1 MKLTLPL
8 ALLFATGVLALPC
21 AAILTRSDR
30 DDEEYRELA
39 TRYPAAVPLGQAAGT
54 GTLIAPRWVLT
65 SARSA
70 SSLRAAAATLQ
81 LAGRPVEIQEVVV
94 HPDWRSGGD
103 ADIAL
108 LFLRQP
114 VAGVEPIPP
123 YREPDEAEQTARIVG
138 YGETG
143 RIGSAPGQRRA
154 DGQARAAINTVDR
167 VAPRSL
173 AMRIKGPEDA
183 SDLQG
188 ALADGDSGAPAFFES
203 GGRTWVA
210 GVASSPGAWETYV
223 RVSAFTAWIE
233 DVMFRAALQEA
244 ARDEEARKRKAKP

>member
-1 MKLTLPL
+1 MKPIL
-8 ALLFATGVLALPC
+8 ALAALSGSIMLALPS
-21 AAILTRSDR
+21 AAILTRPDR

-39 TRYPAAVPLGQAAGT
+39 TRYPAAIPLGPAAGT

-70 SSLRAAAATLQ
+70 SSLRSARATLQ
-81 LAGRPVEIQEVVV
+81 LAGRPIEIQEVIV
-94 HPDWRSGGD
+94 HPDWRAGDD

-114 VAGVEPIPP
+114 VEGTEPVAT
-123 YREPDEAEQTARIVG
+123 YRESDEAAQTARVVG

-143 RIGSAPGQRRA
+143 RIGSPPAQRRA
-154 DGQARAAINTVDR
+154 DGRARAAINTVDR
-167 VAPRSL
+167 VAPRTL
-173 AMRIKGPEDA
+173 GMRIKGPEDA

-188 ALADGDSGAPAFFES
+188 ALANGDGGAPAFFEI

-210 GVASSPGAWETYV
+210 GVASSPGDWETYV
-223 RVSAFTAWIE
+223 RVSAFNTWIE
-233 DVMFRAALQEA
+233 EVMFRAALQEA
-244 ARDEEARKRKAKP
+244 ARDEEARKRKAQP